1 MKGIFL
7 TVLPFFLLFFPNAL
21 PGDDFIQKVDDGFI
35 NWTELTVTLTGS
47 GVPDLGISNT
57 GSAKLSADRS
67 ARMNALHRLSKALG
81 SIGLGNGKTL
91 EKHLLEIKD
100 GTFLKELS
108 KNAQWSSMTQG
119 AQYSDGSVEYVFKFD
134 LQPYLKEIV
143 AKTKDAF
150 FKEVPKPAETQS
162 APAENRHDLLL
173 IDMRKLK
180 AGRVL
185 FPSVETADGEIIS
198 SFTDFQCAAGKG
210 DDLITKLN
218 VVNHLRIS
226 PLKIKD
232 GSAIIVNKEDASK
245 IKTTLDAG
253 AFSNGRVIIL
263 FK

>member
-1 MKGIFL
+1 
-7 TVLPFFLLFFPNAL
+7 
-21 PGDDFIQKVDDGFI
+21 
-35 NWTELTVTLTGS
+35 
-47 GVPDLGISNT
+47 
-57 GSAKLSADRS
+57 
-67 ARMNALHRLSKALG
+67 
-81 SIGLGNGKTL
+81 
-91 EKHLLEIKD
+91 
-100 GTFLKELS
+100 
-108 KNAQWSSMTQG
+108 
-119 AQYSDGSVEYVFKFD
+119 
-134 LQPYLKEIV
+134 
-143 AKTKDAF
+143 
-150 FKEVPKPAETQS
+150 
-162 APAENRHDLLL
+162 
-173 IDMRKLK
+173 MRKLK